1 MTKEDR
7 DVRIVSFI
15 GRVRPVDALVIG
27 VFSFNHALNGYTRQ
41 YMAI

>member
-15 GRVRPVDALVIG
+15 GSVRPVDAL
-27 VFSFNHALNGYTRQ
+27 LNESRP
-41 YMAI
+41 